1 MAPVF
6 WSNLIILPYV
16 NFVCIEIIFFF
27 FEKIIDCLSLVEFG
41 NILAILV
48 KFFFFWIH
56 KGMVS
61 SFF

>member
-27 FEKIIDCLSLVEFG
+27 LKKLLIVFPLLNLEIFG
-41 NILAILV
+41 YFSQV
-48 KFFFFWIH
+48 FFFFLDSQ
-56 KGMVS
+56 GDGQ
-61 SFF
+61 

>member
-48 KFFFFWIH
+48 KFFFFLDSQ
-56 KGMVS
+56 GDGQ
-61 SFF
+61 

>member
-41 NILAILV
+41 NIWL
-48 KFFFFWIH
+48 F
-56 KGMVS
+56 
-61 SFF
+61 